1 MDSLKVPSSNTNQGN
16 PNMPQNPPAASPAM
30 PPVAGGMQPAA
41 QPETQTAETKPMEIT
56 ITLPTNAYFVSG
68 IRDFTLGL
76 IRNMTEFSEQWAFR
90 FQSVVD
96 ELCNNAIEHG
106 SEPGDTIKITFI
118 NCQSESIEIIVEDAG
133 SGKVKIAAEE
143 LTRIVKERSDPNY
156 VHTGIRGRGLS
167 KIVAEWTDELEFQ
180 DTKNGGIKVR
190 VKKFLKDPNLPQ
202 SAGNALENPTHLV
215 LNT

>member
-1 MDSLKVPSSNTNQGN
+1 MEQQSQT
-16 PNMPQNPPAASPAM
+16 
-30 PPVAGGMQPAA
+30 QPAVSL
-41 QPETQTAETKPMEIT
+41 ENKPIKIT

-106 SEPGDTIKITFI
+106 SAPGQDIKLTFI
-118 NCQSESIEIIVEDAG
+118 NNPHESIEIYIEDSG
-133 SGKVKIAAEE
+133 TGKVKISGKE
-143 LTRIVKERSDPNY
+143 LQAIVNERRNPNY

-167 KIVAEWTDELEFQ
+167 KIVAEWTDELEFT
-180 DTKNGGIKVR
+180 DLATGGLQVR
-190 VKKFLKDPNLPQ
+190 IKKFLQDPKLKEM
-202 SAGNALENPTHLV
+202 GNYLESPTHLV
-215 LNT
+215 LQ